1 MHEFLLSYGQV
12 VMHNVLNV
20 RDIQTARG
28 EVCAYEN
35 VGGTVGEAIDGFLS
49 LTLVETAVEGAD
61 HVAFLGEELGCALHA
76 VTIVEKDDGL
86 LRECTT

>member
-1 MHEFLLSYGQV
+1 MHELLLSYRQV

-28 EVCAYEN
+28 KVCAYEN

-49 LTLVETAVEGAD
+49 LTLVETPWK
-61 HVAFLGEELGCALHA
+61 AL
-76 VTIVEKDDGL
+76 
-86 LRECTT
+86 TT